1 MTRVATLW
9 LENGSST
16 KTDETE
22 RERKREMIHGI
33 CHHWTSTII
42 PFDEVIMHCSG
53 KNPKLWQLLLLGCIG
68 DKLRQWRHR
77 WEAPPRISTAIK
89 LIITGS
95 DHNMYMEMSSNEFS
109 HWRSSFSP
117 NTASKSNPL
126 DGCGETFVTVW
137 TVKWCDMLIRNLWAT
152 NGLGIPGRP
161 KPCPCCRWQQ
171 LQSSSPGWCQCR
183 WWESW
188 RGEPWKLRTRSGV
201 APEPDACDTDN

>member
-1 MTRVATLW
+1 MTRVAILW

-16 KTDETE
+16 KTDARE
-22 RERKREMIHGI
+22 RERDSSEMIQGI
-33 CHHWTSTII
+33 CHHWTPTII
-42 PFDEVIMHCSG
+42 PFDELIMHCSG

-95 DHNMYMEMSSNEFS
+95 DHNMYMEMWSNDFLHS
-109 HWRSSFSP
+109 RSSFSP

-126 DGCGETFVTVW
+126 DGCGDFRDGVDSDVT
-137 TVKWCDMLIRNLWAT
+137 CLWGEPLM
-152 NGLGIPGRP
+152 GLGIPGRP

-171 LQSSSPGWCQCR
+171 LQSSSLGWCQCR

-188 RGEPWKLRTRSGV
+188 RGEPWKLRTRWGV